1 MMNQSQ
7 LTLVEQYRKKLYRIA
22 WRIQYR
28 ARVQTNHEFV
38 MEKNEAVATPS
49 FTDSA
54 NSKIYTL
61 QLINSLPSEIGKNI
75 IFDLYILDKTEAQ
88 IARELKLSQQA
99 VNKWKRKML
108 RQLSQMLSSSN
119 CSN

>member
-1 MMNQSQ
+1 MEKSQ

-38 MEKNEAVATPS
+38 MEKNEAISAPS
-49 FTDSA
+49 FTEYA
-54 NSKIYTL
+54 NSNMYTL
-61 QLINSLPSEIGKNI
+61 QLINSLSSEIGKMI

-88 IARELKLSQQA
+88 IAKELKLSQQA
-99 VNKWKRKML
+99 VNKWKKKML
-108 RQLSQMLSSSN
+108 KELFRMLSSSN
-119 CSN
+119 GSN

>member
-1 MMNQSQ
+1 MSTSQ

-38 MEKNEAVATPS
+38 MEKNEAVGTPS
-49 FTDSA
+49 FTDSV
-54 NSKIYTL
+54 NSKMYTL
-61 QLINSLPSEIGKNI
+61 QLINSLPSEIGKTI

-88 IARELKLSQQA
+88 IAGELKLSQQA
-99 VNKWKRKML
+99 VNKWKKKML
-108 RQLSQMLSSSN
+108 KELFRMLSSSN